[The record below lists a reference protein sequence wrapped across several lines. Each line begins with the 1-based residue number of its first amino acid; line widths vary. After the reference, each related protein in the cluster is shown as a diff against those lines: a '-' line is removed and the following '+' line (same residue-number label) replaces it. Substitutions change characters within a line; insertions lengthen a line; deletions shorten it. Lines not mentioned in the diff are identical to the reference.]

1 MNTVRSADGTTIAFT
16 RAGQGPPLILVD
28 GALCSRSFGPMP
40 KLAAQLTPHFTV
52 YTYDRRGRG
61 ASGDTPPYAV
71 DREVE
76 DIEALAA
83 LARET
88 TSASPTTSAS
98 ETTLAAEAA
107 TGGETALGGGTV
119 FIHGTSSGAALALEA
134 AKRIP
139 AIGKLAVYE
148 PPFIVDGS
156 RTPIIGD
163 YLARLD
169 RLVAGHRN
177 GDAVKMFMRFV
188 GTPAIFTAVM
198 PLTPVWPKLKAVA
211 PTLPYDITIMQDH
224 QRGKPFA
231 PAEWAAAKI
240 PVLVAAGGKSPAWMT
255 NGTRALA
262 DALPDAR
269 YRTLP
274 GQTHMVKPQAI
285 APVLTEFFLND
296 N

>member
-16 RAGQGPPLILVD
+16 KAGHGRPLILVD

-40 KLAAQLTPHFTV
+40 KLAGQLTSHFTV

-61 ASGDTPPYAV
+61 ESGDTPPYSP

-83 LARET
+83 LA
-88 TSASPTTSAS
+88 
-98 ETTLAAEAA
+98 
-107 TGGETALGGGTV
+107 GEPVYL
-119 FIHGTSSGAALALEA
+119 HGTSSGAALALEA

-139 AIGKLAVYE
+139 AISKLAVYE
-148 PPFIVDGS
+148 PPFIVDDTRS
-156 RTPIIGD
+156 PIPDG
-163 YLARLD
+163 YLARLSE
-169 RLVAGHRN
+169 LIAAGRR
-177 GDAVKMFMRFV
+177 GDAIKMFMRFV
-188 GTPAIFTAVM
+188 GAPAIFTAVM
-198 PLTPVWPKLKAVA
+198 PLVPMWGKLKAVA
-211 PTLPYDITIMQDH
+211 PTLVYDITILQDH
-224 QRGKPFA
+224 QRGA
-231 PAEWAAAKI
+231 PLTSAEWAGIKP
-240 PVLVAAGGKSPAWMT
+240 PVLVAAGGKSPDWMT

-262 DALPDAR
+262 GALPDAR

-285 APVLTEFFLND
+285 APVLTEFFTD

>member
-1 MNTVRSADGTTIAFT
+1 MDTVRSADGTTIAFSE
-16 RAGQGPPLILVD
+16 AGQGPPLILVD

-61 ASGDTPPYAV
+61 ASGDTPPYAA
-71 DREVE
+71 DRERE
-76 DIEALAA
+76 HLEALAA
-83 LARET
+83 
-88 TSASPTTSAS
+88 
-98 ETTLAAEAA
+98 
-107 TGGETALGGGTV
+107 TAGGTV
-119 FIHGTSSGAALALEA
+119 FVHGTSSGAALALEA

-148 PPFIVDGS
+148 PPFIVDGTRS
-156 RTPIIGD
+156 PIPDD
-163 YLARLD
+163 YLARLN
-169 RLVAGHRN
+169 RLVADGRS

-211 PTLPYDITIMQDH
+211 PTLPYDSAIVQDH
-224 QRGKPFA
+224 QRGTAFTPG
-231 PAEWAAAKI
+231 EWAAVKT
-240 PVLVAAGGKSPAWMT
+240 PTLVAAGGKSPAWMI

-262 DALPDAR
+262 DALQDEK

-285 APVLTEFFLND
+285 APVLTEFFLVNH
-296 N
+296 